1 MQLSIERNLPED
13 LAAISFERGAKIVNI
28 DAAQLGHQPVGAARR
43 NAPQPEIVDPILAP
57 SADDVVALG
66 NFLEEYRNV
75 GRIML
80 QVAIH
85 GDNVLA
91 AGVVESS
98 GQSGRL
104 PKIAA
109 QLHDGH
115 SAIDGGN
122 LAQQRKRAV
131 DGTVIDQH
139 HLKRLSAR
147 LHHGLEP
154 RVEVGDVLLL
164 VVEGHYDGIF
174 EHSTFNYTAAGR
186 KNRSA
191 SCGADT
197 PVRRL

>member
-91 AGVVESS
+91 AGVSNPAANPAVC
-98 GQSGRL
+98 
-104 PKIAA
+104 PK
-109 QLHDGH
+109 LRR
-115 SAIDGGN
+115 SFT
-122 LAQQRKRAV
+122 
-131 DGTVIDQH
+131 TV
-139 HLKRLSAR
+139 
-147 LHHGLEP
+147 
-154 RVEVGDVLLL
+154 
-164 VVEGHYDGIF
+164 
-174 EHSTFNYTAAGR
+174 T
-186 KNRSA
+186 
-191 SCGADT
+191 
-197 PVRRL
+197 